1 MIADEQLSGAT
12 QPEVR
17 VVALGPLAVKFA
29 QARALLGGISVG
41 SFWKRRNLPASDPRR
56 INVNSDNT
64 VAVAELARHVQADRE
79 WHIKKQKI

>member
-1 MIADEQLSGAT
+1 MIAVEQSGSA
-12 QPEVR
+12 PPVEIR

-29 QARALLGGISVG
+29 QARLLLGGISVG

-79 WHIKKQKI
+79 WHMKKQKI